1 MYEIWLAMNIVYE
14 IALGIWPLLA
24 LLLAVWVA
32 LLVAA
37 RGRLGAR
44 QVRQA
49 LLLGA
54 LVAVALFF
62 SVPALTQSSLSN
74 MGYWVDWANLLAI
87 ALGLG
92 ALAAVFSV
100 PLFGLAARRR

>member
-24 LLLAVWVA
+24 LLLAAWAA

-37 RGRLGAR
+37 RGRMGAR
-44 QVRQA
+44 PVGRA
-49 LLLGA
+49 LVLG
-54 LVAVALFF
+54 LVVAVALFF
-62 SVPALTQSSLSN
+62 SVPALTQSSLAN